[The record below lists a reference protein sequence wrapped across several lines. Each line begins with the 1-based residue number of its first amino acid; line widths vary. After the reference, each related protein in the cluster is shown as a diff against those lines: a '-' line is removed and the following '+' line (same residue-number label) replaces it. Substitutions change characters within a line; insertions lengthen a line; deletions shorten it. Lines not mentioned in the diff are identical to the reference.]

1 MMYNIR
7 WRASLKERAGKLSM
21 NIKETVEGV
30 SEDCVKSVKMK
41 MLRDIIDN
49 ALRSMDV
56 NVEEW
61 VNTVRESRFER

>member
-1 MMYNIR
+1 M
-7 WRASLKERAGKLSM
+7 KEGAENSM
-21 NIKETVEGV
+21 NIKETVEGIP
-30 SEDCVKSVKMK
+30 EDYVKNVKTR

-56 NVEEW
+56 SVEEW

>member
-1 MMYNIR
+1 
-7 WRASLKERAGKLSM
+7 LKEGAENSM
-21 NIKETVEGV
+21 NIKETVEGIP
-30 SEDCVKSVKMK
+30 EDYVKNVKTR

-56 NVEEW
+56 SVEEW

>member
-1 MMYNIR
+1 MMHNIR
-7 WRASLKERAGKLSM
+7 WRTSLKEGAENSM
-21 NIKETVEGV
+21 NIKETVEGIP
-30 SEDCVKSVKMK
+30 EDYVKNVKMR

-56 NVEEW
+56 SVEEW

>member
-1 MMYNIR
+1 M
-7 WRASLKERAGKLSM
+7 KEGAENSM
-21 NIKETVEGV
+21 NIKETVEGIP
-30 SEDCVKSVKMK
+30 EDYVKNVKMR

-56 NVEEW
+56 SVEEW

>member
-7 WRASLKERAGKLSM
+7 WRTSLKEGAENSM
-21 NIKETVEGV
+21 NIKETVEGIP
-30 SEDCVKSVKMK
+30 EDYVKNVKMR

-56 NVEEW
+56 SVEEW
-61 VNTVRESRFER
+61 VNIVRESRFER

>member
-1 MMYNIR
+1 
-7 WRASLKERAGKLSM
+7 LKERAGKLSM
-21 NIKETVEGV
+21 NIKETVEGIP
-30 SEDCVKSVKMK
+30 EDYVKSVKMK

-56 NVEEW
+56 SVEEW

>member
-1 MMYNIR
+1 MMHNIR
-7 WRASLKERAGKLSM
+7 WRTSLKERAGKLSM
-21 NIKETVEGV
+21 NIKETVEGIP
-30 SEDCVKSVKMK
+30 EDYVKNVKMK

-56 NVEEW
+56 SVEEW

>member
-1 MMYNIR
+1 MMHNIR
-7 WRASLKERAGKLSM
+7 WRTSLKEGAENPM
-21 NIKETVEGV
+21 NIKETVEGIP
-30 SEDCVKSVKMK
+30 EDYVKNVKMR

-56 NVEEW
+56 SVEEW

>member
-1 MMYNIR
+1 
-7 WRASLKERAGKLSM
+7 LKEGAEIPGM
-21 NIKETVEGV
+21 NIKETVEGIP
-30 SEDCVKSVKMK
+30 EDYVKNVKMK

-56 NVEEW
+56 SVEEW